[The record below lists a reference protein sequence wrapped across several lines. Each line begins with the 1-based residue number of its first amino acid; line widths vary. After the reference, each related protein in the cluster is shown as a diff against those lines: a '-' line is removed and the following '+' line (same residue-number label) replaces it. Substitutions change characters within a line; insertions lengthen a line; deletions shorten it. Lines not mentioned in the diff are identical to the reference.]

1 MTSGNEVSHAL
12 CINLKEKGIMA
23 RIGYIVTEL
32 PEQRIEEDE
41 QRIKKENCDIIYRE
55 RYNVEGKT
63 KELKKLIDN
72 LNDRDEV
79 IFLSMANAFKGV
91 RQLCLFLNIS
101 RIKNLRI
108 IFIRDR
114 IDSYGEKYESSTE
127 NLLHAI
133 STLTEDSYAIRKIRK
148 LSEKRER
155 SRSQARQ
162 LRNEKCVELYKAG
175 IPTEEIKKQVG
186 FRSKSSVFRILRA
199 SGVKTD
205 RRKSDEE

>member
-1 MTSGNEVSHAL
+1 
-12 CINLKEKGIMA
+12 MA

-41 QRIKKENCDIIYRE
+41 QRIQKESCDFIYRE

-108 IFIRDR
+108 IFLRDR

-148 LSEKRER
+148 LSEKR
-155 SRSQARQ
+155 
-162 LRNEKCVELYKAG
+162 AG
-175 IPTEEIKKQVG
+175 VPTDEIKKQVG

-205 RRKSDEE
+205 RRRDGEE

>member
-1 MTSGNEVSHAL
+1 
-12 CINLKEKGIMA
+12 MA

-41 QRIKKENCDIIYRE
+41 QRIQKENCDFIYRE

-63 KELKKLIDN
+63 KELKKLMDN

-108 IFIRDR
+108 IFLRDR

-133 STLTEDSYAIRKIRK
+133 STLTEDSYANTNIQLGLNEMEDKETFGKKRKEQK
-148 LSEKRER
+148 P
-155 SRSQARQ
+155 SQAASQREMRGAVQ
-162 LRNEKCVELYKAG
+162 SG
-175 IPTEEIKKQVG
+175 
-186 FRSKSSVFRILRA
+186 RS
-199 SGVKTD
+199 D
-205 RRKSDEE
+205 R

>member
-1 MTSGNEVSHAL
+1 
-12 CINLKEKGIMA
+12 MA

-41 QRIKKENCDIIYRE
+41 QRIQKENCDIIYRE

-63 KELKKLIDN
+63 KELKKLMDN

-108 IFIRDR
+108 IFLRDR
-114 IDSYGEKYESSTE
+114 IDSYGVKYESSTE

-133 STLTEDSYAIRKIRK
+133 STLTEDSYAIRKM
-148 LSEKRER
+148 
-155 SRSQARQ
+155 
-162 LRNEKCVELYKAG
+162 ELYKAG
-175 IPTEEIKKQVG
+175 VPTDEIKKQVG
-186 FRSKSSVFRILRA
+186 FRSKSSLFRILRA

-205 RRKSDEE
+205 RRRDSEE

>member
-1 MTSGNEVSHAL
+1 
-12 CINLKEKGIMA
+12 MA
-23 RIGYIVTEL
+23 RIGYVVTEL

-41 QRIKKENCDIIYRE
+41 QRIQKENCDFIYRE

-72 LNDRDEV
+72 LNDGDEI

-108 IFIRDR
+108 IFLRDR

-155 SRSQARQ
+155 SRSQAKQ

-175 IPTEEIKKQVG
+175 LPTDKIKKQVG

-199 SGVKTD
+199 SEVKAD
-205 RRKSDEE
+205 RKSCSDDM

>member
-1 MTSGNEVSHAL
+1 
-12 CINLKEKGIMA
+12 MA

-41 QRIKKENCDIIYRE
+41 QRIQKESCDFIYRE

-108 IFIRDR
+108 IFLRDR
-114 IDSYGEKYESSTE
+114 I
-127 NLLHAI
+127 AI

-175 IPTEEIKKQVG
+175 VPTDEIKKQVG

-205 RRKSDEE
+205 RRRDGEE

>member
-1 MTSGNEVSHAL
+1 
-12 CINLKEKGIMA
+12 MA
-23 RIGYIVTEL
+23 RIGYVMTEL

-41 QRIKKENCDIIYRE
+41 QRIQKENCDFIYRE

-79 IFLSMANAFKGV
+79 TFLSMANAFKGV

-108 IFIRDR
+108 IFLRDR

-148 LSEKRER
+148 HSKKRER
-155 SRSQARQ
+155 SRSQAKQ

-175 IPTEEIKKQVG
+175 LPTDEIKKQVG
-186 FRSKSSVFRILRA
+186 FRSKSSVFRNLRA
-199 SGVKTD
+199 SGVKAD
-205 RRKSDEE
+205 RKSCSDDM

>member
-1 MTSGNEVSHAL
+1 
-12 CINLKEKGIMA
+12 MA

-55 RYNVEGKT
+55 RYNVEGKN

-108 IFIRDR
+108 IFLRDR

-133 STLTEDSYAIRKIRK
+133 STLTEESYAIRKIRK
-148 LSEKRER
+148 LSGKRER

-162 LRNEKCVELYKAG
+162 LRNEKCVDLYKAG
-175 IPTEEIKKQVG
+175 VPTDEIKKQIG

-205 RRKSDEE
+205 RRRDSEE

>member
-1 MTSGNEVSHAL
+1 M
-12 CINLKEKGIMA
+12 KEKGIMA

-41 QRIKKENCDIIYRE
+41 QRIQKENCDFIYRE

-63 KELKKLIDN
+63 KELKKLMDN

-108 IFIRDR
+108 IFLRDR

-133 STLTEDSYAIRKIRK
+133 STLTEDSYARK

-175 IPTEEIKKQVG
+175 VPTDEIKKQVG

-205 RRKSDEE
+205 RRRDGEE

>member
-1 MTSGNEVSHAL
+1 
-12 CINLKEKGIMA
+12 MA

-41 QRIKKENCDIIYRE
+41 QRIQKENCDFIYRE

-108 IFIRDR
+108 IFLRDR

-127 NLLHAI
+127 NLLYAI
-133 STLTEDSYAIRKIRK
+133 STLTEDSYAIRKIRI

-162 LRNEKCVELYKAG
+162 LRNEKSVELQYMIFGKQDT
-175 IPTEEIKKQVG
+175 IRNEKK
-186 FRSKSSVFRILRA
+186 S
-199 SGVKTD
+199 
-205 RRKSDEE
+205 

>member
-1 MTSGNEVSHAL
+1 
-12 CINLKEKGIMA
+12 MA

-41 QRIKKENCDIIYRE
+41 QRIQKENCDFIYRE

-108 IFIRDR
+108 IFLRDR
-114 IDSYGEKYESSTE
+114 IDSYGEKYESSTD
-127 NLLHAI
+127 AI

-175 IPTEEIKKQVG
+175 VPTDEIKKQVG

-205 RRKSDEE
+205 RRRDSEE

>member
-1 MTSGNEVSHAL
+1 
-12 CINLKEKGIMA
+12 MA

-41 QRIKKENCDIIYRE
+41 QRIQKENCDFIYRE

-101 RIKNLRI
+101 RTPIPQ
-108 IFIRDR
+108 
-114 IDSYGEKYESSTE
+114 G
-127 NLLHAI
+127 LLHQN
-133 STLTEDSYAIRKIRK
+133 SCVGYSYSAEYLPKLLIR
-148 LSEKRER
+148 
-155 SRSQARQ
+155 
-162 LRNEKCVELYKAG
+162 C
-175 IPTEEIKKQVG
+175 
-186 FRSKSSVFRILRA
+186 SSLLLIECSLFP
-199 SGVKTD
+199 
-205 RRKSDEE
+205 

>member
-1 MTSGNEVSHAL
+1 
-12 CINLKEKGIMA
+12 MA

-41 QRIKKENCDIIYRE
+41 QRIQKENCDFIYRE

-63 KELKKLIDN
+63 KELKKLMDN

-108 IFIRDR
+108 IFLRDR

-175 IPTEEIKKQVG
+175 VPTDEIKKQVG

-205 RRKSDEE
+205 LSLIHI

>member
-1 MTSGNEVSHAL
+1 
-12 CINLKEKGIMA
+12 MA

-41 QRIKKENCDIIYRE
+41 QRIQKENCDINYRE

-63 KELKKLIDN
+63 KELKKLMDN

-108 IFIRDR
+108 IFLRDR
-114 IDSYGEKYESSTE
+114 IDSYGVKYESSTE

-133 STLTEDSYAIRKIRK
+133 STLTEDLYVIRKTRI

-155 SRSQARQ
+155 NRSQAKQ
-162 LRNEKCVELYKAG
+162 LLNEKCVELYKAG
-175 IPTEEIKKQVG
+175 LPTDEIKKQVG

-199 SGVKTD
+199 SGVKAD
-205 RRKSDEE
+205 RKSCSDDM

>member
-1 MTSGNEVSHAL
+1 
-12 CINLKEKGIMA
+12 MA

-32 PEQRIEEDE
+32 PEQRIDEDE

-55 RYNVEGKT
+55 RYNVEGET
-63 KELKKLIDN
+63 KELKKLMMDN

-91 RQLCLFLNIS
+91 RPLCLFLNIS

-108 IFIRDR
+108 IFLRDR
-114 IDSYGEKYESSTE
+114 IDSYEEKYESSTE

-175 IPTEEIKKQVG
+175 VPTDEIKKQVG

-205 RRKSDEE
+205 RRRDGEE

>member
-1 MTSGNEVSHAL
+1 
-12 CINLKEKGIMA
+12 MA

-63 KELKKLIDN
+63 KELKKLIDI

-101 RIKNLRI
+101 KIKNLRI
-108 IFIRDR
+108 IFLRDR

-175 IPTEEIKKQVG
+175 IPTDEIKKQIG

-205 RRKSDEE
+205 RRRDSEE

>member
-1 MTSGNEVSHAL
+1 
-12 CINLKEKGIMA
+12 MA

-108 IFIRDR
+108 IFLRDR
-114 IDSYGEKYESSTE
+114 IDSYGEKYEIP
-127 NLLHAI
+127 L
-133 STLTEDSYAIRKIRK
+133 KICCTPYRH
-148 LSEKRER
+148 
-155 SRSQARQ
+155 
-162 LRNEKCVELYKAG
+162 
-175 IPTEEIKKQVG
+175 
-186 FRSKSSVFRILRA
+186 
-199 SGVKTD
+199 
-205 RRKSDEE
+205 

>member
-1 MTSGNEVSHAL
+1 
-12 CINLKEKGIMA
+12 MA

-91 RQLCLFLNIS
+91 
-101 RIKNLRI
+101 
-108 IFIRDR
+108 
-114 IDSYGEKYESSTE
+114 
-127 NLLHAI
+127 AI

-175 IPTEEIKKQVG
+175 VPTDEIKKQVG

-205 RRKSDEE
+205 RRRDSEE